1 MPRRKR
7 WRRASGRE
15 STTRLRT
22 TKTFEILG
30 AYSERTV
37 IVDYP
42 PFTLAYAPS
51 RDEQEKLERLFEAQ
65 TALATRIVRE
75 YSVSVKAA
83 QARQVFDWLEV
94 VFPRRVTSEEIGD
107 ALEIIHGLATDPEC
121 SRPGLKIAVKT
132 VTTIFWVVLN
142 SIRLIS
148 SSILGK
154 KAE

>member
-1 MPRRKR
+1 MKLWYERWLIRKR
-7 WRRASGRE
+7 I
-15 STTRLRT
+15 RLLYRSSPDAR
-22 TKTFEILG
+22 KSFG
-30 AYSERTV
+30 SFARSTV
-37 IVDYP
+37 IMVDDIAL
-42 PFTLAYAPS
+42 TIDQQKDVNA
-51 RDEQEKLERLFEAQ
+51 LFAAQ
-65 TALATRIVRE
+65 QALIDVVAEEHSAFRR
-75 YSVSVKAA
+75 AA

>member
-1 MPRRKR
+1 MPPRKK
-7 WRRASGRE
+7 WSLS
-15 STTRLRT
+15 STKELAKCLYVGKP
-22 TKTFEILG
+22 KTYKSLG
-30 AYSERTV
+30 SYTGRTV
-37 IVDYP
+37 TVVDD
-42 PFTLAYAPS
+42 TETM
-51 RDEQEKLERLFEAQ
+51 DWQQTVDRLVRAQ
-65 TALATRIVRE
+65 DSFADMIARAQARSIR
-75 YSVSVKAA
+75 AA

-107 ALEIIHGLATDPEC
+107 ALETIHGLATDPAC